1 MKEAGFSA
9 TPRTAAEEFPT
20 GNKDLI
26 GEKSDAKGATMMM
39 RMTITIKMTKMTM
52 TTTAEDPKSRK
63 EME

>member
-26 GEKSDAKGATMMM
+26 GEKSDAKGETMTMK
-39 RMTITIKMTKMTM
+39 MTITITMTKMTM
-52 TTTAEDPKSRK
+52 TTTAEDQRSRR

>member
-26 GEKSDAKGATMMM
+26 GEKSDAKGETMTM
-39 RMTITIKMTKMTM
+39 RMTITITMTKMTM
-52 TTTAEDPKSRK
+52 TTTAEDLEELK
-63 EME
+63 EMD